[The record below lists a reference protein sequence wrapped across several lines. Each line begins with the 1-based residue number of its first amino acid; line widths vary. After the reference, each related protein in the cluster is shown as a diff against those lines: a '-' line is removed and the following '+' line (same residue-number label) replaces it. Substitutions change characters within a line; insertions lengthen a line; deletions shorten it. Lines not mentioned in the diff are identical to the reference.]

1 MNELEYLI
9 VVIIVMA
16 LSTYFTRLIPFLL
29 FSPGRES
36 SLLNYVAKSTPPMVM
51 MILVIYMWRDIS
63 YYFFELV
70 YTFIALA
77 VTIGF
82 QVNKRNALLSIVAGT
97 AVYMFFVQI

>member
-1 MNELEYLI
+1 MNGLEYLI

-29 FSPGRES
+29 FRPGRES

-51 MILVIYMWRDIS
+51 MILVIYMLRDMN
-63 YYFFELV
+63 YYSFELV
-70 YTFIALA
+70 YTSIAIA
-77 VTIGF
+77 VTIGI
-82 QVNKRNALLSIVAGT
+82 QVYKRNALLSIVAGT

>member
-1 MNELEYLI
+1 
-9 VVIIVMA
+9 MA

-51 MILVIYMWRDIS
+51 MILVIYMLRDMS
-63 YYFFELV
+63 YYSFELV

-77 VTIGF
+77 VTICF
-82 QVNKRNALLSIVAGT
+82 QVYKRNALLSIVAGT

>member
-51 MILVIYMWRDIS
+51 MILVIYMLRDMN
-63 YYFFELV
+63 YYSSELA
-70 YTFIALA
+70 YTSIALA
-77 VTIGF
+77 VTIGI
-82 QVNKRNALLSIVAGT
+82 QVYKRNALLSIVAGT

>member
-51 MILVIYMWRDIS
+51 MILVIYMLRDMS
-63 YYFFELV
+63 YYSFELV
-70 YTFIALA
+70 YTSIALA

-82 QVNKRNALLSIVAGT
+82 QVYKRNALLSIVAGT

>member
-51 MILVIYMWRDIS
+51 MILVIYMLRDMS
-63 YYFFELV
+63 YYSFEFV

-77 VTIGF
+77 VTISF
-82 QVNKRNALLSIVAGT
+82 QVYKRNALLSIVAGT

>member
-51 MILVIYMWRDIS
+51 MILVIYMLRDMS
-63 YYFFELV
+63 YYSFELV

-77 VTIGF
+77 ATIGF
-82 QVNKRNALLSIVAGT
+82 QVYKRNALLSIVAGT

>member
-29 FSPGRES
+29 FRPGRES

-51 MILVIYMWRDIS
+51 MILVIYMLRDMS
-63 YYFFELV
+63 YYSFELA

-82 QVNKRNALLSIVAGT
+82 QVYKRNALLSIVAGT

>member
-51 MILVIYMWRDIS
+51 MILVIYMLRNVS
-63 YYFFELV
+63 YYSFELI

-82 QVNKRNALLSIVAGT
+82 QVYKRNALLSIVAGT

>member
-51 MILVIYMWRDIS
+51 MILVIYMLRDMIIIPLS
-63 YYFFELV
+63 S
-70 YTFIALA
+70 FILYSLA

-82 QVNKRNALLSIVAGT
+82 KCINE
-97 AVYMFFVQI
+97 MHC